1 MKKACLALLLIVLAG
16 LTACTVK
23 QESVAPGTGGPSISD
38 SGPEGSGNTSQEPEK
53 LPANGQMAD
62 YFTHKVLAFGQSST
76 LALRQDGTVY
86 GEGSGPHEPYD
97 VGDWSDIVSIYA
109 GGYLSVGVKSDGT
122 LVVSGKNDTGQA
134 EIAAWK
140 DFVELD
146 MGTRHTVGSLADGTV
161 VAVGDNAQGQCDVSD
176 WTDLYGQ
183 APKGQA

>member
-62 YFTHKVLAFGQSST
+62 HFTHKVLAFGQSST

-109 GGYLSVGVKSDGT
+109 GGYLGPAS
-122 LVVSGKNDTGQA
+122 
-134 EIAAWK
+134 
-140 DFVELD
+140 
-146 MGTRHTVGSLADGTV
+146 
-161 VAVGDNAQGQCDVSD
+161 
-176 WTDLYGQ
+176 
-183 APKGQA
+183 

>member
-1 MKKACLALLLIVLAG
+1 MALLLIVLAG

-109 GGYLSVGVKSDGT
+109 GRYLS